1 MQVHP
6 EDVGVFFN
14 SKIPSYTQIFHNEY
28 DGFLSNQGFSSKN
41 LHIDVLYGKCYIE
54 AYLILFLASVIFLN

>member
-14 SKIPSYTQIFHNEY
+14 SKIPSYTQLFHNEY
-28 DGFLSNQGFSSKN
+28 DGFLANQGFSSKN
-41 LHIDVLYGKCYIE
+41 LHIDILYGKFNID
-54 AYLILFLASVIFLN
+54 AN